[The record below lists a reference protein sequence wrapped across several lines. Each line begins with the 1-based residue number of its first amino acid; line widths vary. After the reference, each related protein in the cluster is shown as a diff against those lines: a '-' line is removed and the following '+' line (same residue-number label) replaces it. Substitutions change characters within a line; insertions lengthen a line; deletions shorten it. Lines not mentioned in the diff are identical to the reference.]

1 MTGFPDA
8 AAWRDACAADAV
20 LGTWAGPWPTCKM
33 VGRDAQAVATL
44 LVELGRR
51 TALAGNNYFRA
62 RAYLRAADSLL
73 ALPEPPERVIAENRL
88 RQLPGIGETIANE
101 RRVEIRPSMG
111 AGLRPSGATRSGGGA
126 SR

>member
-1 MTGFPDA
+1 
-8 AAWRDACAADAV
+8 
-20 LGTWAGPWPTCKM
+20 PTCKM

-73 ALPEPPERVIAENRL
+73 ALPEPPERVIAETGCGSSPASARRSRTSGRL
-88 RQLPGIGETIANE
+88 KSG
-101 RRVEIRPSMG
+101 RRWVLVFDRPALHG
-111 AGLRPSGATRSGGGA
+111 RGRRA